1 MTGTLRLRVV
11 VLLYCTGL
19 LSAAVLSIFAGMIP
33 TSPEAAVFLNYAATQ
48 LGFLVPCL
56 PWRKSFCSAAFS
68 GIHAIK
74 VRISC

>member
-33 TSPEAAVFLNYAATQ
+33 TSPEASVF
-48 LGFLVPCL
+48 
-56 PWRKSFCSAAFS
+56 
-68 GIHAIK
+68 
-74 VRISC
+74 